1 MKFSEKW
8 LREWVDPAISSEELA
23 EQLTMAGL
31 EVDSVEP
38 AAAAFTKVVVGH
50 VLSIEKHP
58 DADKLKVCQVDVGEG
73 EPIQIVCGAANVHE
87 GMKAPAALVGAR
99 LPGDFKIKK
108 SKLRGVPSHGMLC
121 SAVEIGMAETADG
134 LLPLAADAEVGRDIR
149 EHFDLD
155 DTVIE
160 VDLTPN
166 RGDCLGMVGVAR
178 EVGVLNSCAVTE
190 PEIAEVPATV
200 DDAFPI
206 RVDAPADC
214 PRYLG
219 RVIRGL
225 DPKAETPLWMVE
237 RLRRG
242 GIRSLGLLVDIT
254 NYLLLELGQPMHA
267 FDLRRLE
274 GGIVVRRAGEGEKI
288 TLLDGKEIALEGDT
302 LVIADEAK
310 VVALAGIMGGEA
322 SGVADDT
329 DTILL
334 ECAYFTPTTIAG
346 RARRHGL
353 ATDASYR
360 YERGV
365 DPGLQRRATERATAL
380 LLEIAGGEAG
390 PIVEV
395 SSDEHLP
402 TKAPIALR
410 RDRIG
415 RLLGIT
421 LEDQRV
427 VEILERAGMSVE
439 ATSDG
444 WRVLPPSFRF
454 DVAIEADLI
463 EELGRIYG
471 YNNIPAHYPAGEQRI
486 LPQSEG
492 ESDLSRLRA
501 VLVERGYQEA
511 VTYTFVDPETQ
522 VLFDPAGEGVRLA
535 NPLSSEM
542 SVMRTTLWSGLAKAL
557 QYNVAR
563 QQERV
568 RLFETG
574 LSFVKQG
581 DEIIQENYLSGV
593 LYGDLDPEQWGAPKR
608 SADFFD
614 VKGDVEALLD
624 LGGNG
629 GAFSFRAEEH
639 PALHP
644 GQSARILRDGEPVG
658 WIGALHPS
666 LEETLDLAGRAYLFE
681 ISLKSLQTAAIP
693 SFRPMSKFPA
703 IRRDLALVVDEQV
716 EAGAIRSAVS
726 EAAGA
731 MLQSLM
737 LFDVYQGQGVETGRK
752 SLALGLILQES
763 SRTLTDED
771 VEGVTRAVVHA
782 LEEKFGASLR
792 D

>member
-8 LREWVDPAISSEELA
+8 LREWVDPKVSSEELA

-38 AAAAFTKVVVGH
+38 AAAEFTKVVVGH
-50 VLSIEKHP
+50 VRSIEKHP

-73 EPIQIVCGAANVHE
+73 EPIQIVCGASNVFE
-87 GMKAPAALVGAR
+87 GMKAPAALVGAL

-121 SAVEIGMAETADG
+121 SAVEIGMAESADG
-134 LLPLAADAEVGRDIR
+134 LLPLAEDAEVGRDVR

-166 RGDCLGMVGVAR
+166 RGDCLGMAGIAR
-178 EVGVLNSCAVTE
+178 EVGVLNSCPVTE
-190 PEIAEVPATV
+190 PEIPEVAATI
-200 DDAFPI
+200 DDTFPVS
-206 RVDAPADC
+206 VDAPADC
-214 PRYLG
+214 PRYIG

-242 GIRSLGLLVDIT
+242 GIRTLGLLVDVT
-254 NYLLLELGQPMHA
+254 NYVLLELGQPMHA
-267 FDLRRLE
+267 FDLRQLE
-274 GGIVVRRAGEGEKI
+274 RGICVRRANDGEKL
-288 TLLDGKEIALEGDT
+288 TLLDGKEIELQADT
-302 LVIADEAK
+302 LVIADKAK
-310 VVALAGIMGGEA
+310 VLALAGIMGGEA

-329 DTILL
+329 DTIFL
-334 ECAYFTPTTIAG
+334 ESAFFNPETVAG

-353 ATDASYR
+353 ATDSSYR
-360 YERGV
+360 FERGV
-365 DPGLQRRATERATAL
+365 DPLLQRRAAERATAL

-390 PIVEV
+390 PIIEAA
-395 SSDEHLP
+395 SDEHLP
-402 TKAPIALR
+402 VKAPVALR
-410 RDRIG
+410 RDRI
-415 RLLGIT
+415 RRMLGIT
-421 LEDQRV
+421 LEDERV
-427 VEILERAGMSVE
+427 VEILERAGMIVE
-439 ATSDG
+439 ATDEG
-444 WRVLPPSFRF
+444 WRVVPPSFRF
-454 DVAIEADLI
+454 DVTIEADLI
-463 EELGRIYG
+463 EELGRIHG

-486 LPQSEG
+486 LAVPEG
-492 ESDLSRLRA
+492 ESEEARLRA

-511 VTYTFVDPETQ
+511 ITYTFVDPELQ
-522 VLFDPAGEGVRLA
+522 ALFDPQGEGVKLA

-542 SVMRTTLWSGLAKAL
+542 SVMRTTLWPGLMKAL
-557 QYNVAR
+557 QHNVAR

-581 DEIIQENYLSGV
+581 DEIVQESYLSGV
-593 LYGDLDPEQWGAPKR
+593 LYGDAEPEQWGGASR

-614 VKGDVEALLD
+614 AKGDVEALLN
-624 LGGNG
+624 LGGEG
-629 GAFSFRAEEH
+629 SRFTFRVEEH

-644 GQSARILRDGEPVG
+644 GQTARIYDGDTPVG
-658 WIGALHPS
+658 WLGALHPS
-666 LEETLDLAGRAYLFE
+666 LEKPLDLAKRCYLFE
-681 ISLKSLQTAAIP
+681 ISLKSLKAAAIP
-693 SFRPMSKFPA
+693 KFSPLSKFPA
-703 IRRDLALVVDEQV
+703 IRRDLALVVDEGAS
-716 EAGAIRSAVS
+716 AGAIRAAVA
-726 EAAGA
+726 EAAGET
-731 MLQSLM
+731 LQSLV
-737 LFDVYQGQGVETGRK
+737 LFDVYQGQGVESGRK

-763 SRTLTDED
+763 SRTLTDDD
-771 VEGVTRAVVHA
+771 VESVTRSVVTA